1 MQVRFLHDPSK
12 DTGFVGCALSSNMVR
27 FFKTEDESWSHE
39 VHKKYGVQNYYF
51 AGGRL
56 PKPSLLESLF
66 Y

>member
-39 VHKKYGVQNYYF
+39 VHKKDIVKNQCLNF
-51 AGGRL
+51 RRIMT
-56 PKPSLLESLF
+56 SH
-66 Y
+66 